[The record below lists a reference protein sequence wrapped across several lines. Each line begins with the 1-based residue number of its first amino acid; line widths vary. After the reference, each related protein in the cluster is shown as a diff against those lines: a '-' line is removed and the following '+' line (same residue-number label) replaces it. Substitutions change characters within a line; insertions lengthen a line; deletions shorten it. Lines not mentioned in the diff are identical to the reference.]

1 MVSQCFDLQK
11 KGKHVQ
17 CFDELFTNIVYL
29 ENLFNKK
36 VKKTK
41 QTTLVFCCL
50 NLNRSRMIIF
60 QLDIYKHFI
69 LFVIR

>member
-1 MVSQCFDLQK
+1 MISQCFDLQK

-36 VKKTK
+36 VKKNKTNHTGFLLPQLEQK
-41 QTTLVFCCL
+41 Q
-50 NLNRSRMIIF
+50 N
-60 QLDIYKHFI
+60 DHFS
-69 LFVIR
+69 IRYL